1 VPRQWWPDIESAN
14 AVIESDGPWP
24 SSSPESNGRF
34 VPLDVDRHEGFAVVV
49 GFGPARHG
57 RDVLGFDEFD
67 QTDTGLWDRR
77 GGGGSEGH
85 DLGERESLVAGRE
98 ALHLRVSG
106 DTGWSAFE
114 TRPEFEF
121 AAFLCGP
128 DVATVEIRRQ
138 RGVRTADLRVGP
150 GWLAVVW
157 AKDDPAQVLAFSAR
171 GTQSFSWTPP
181 SKAA

>member
-24 SSSPESNGRF
+24 SWSPISNGRF
-34 VPLDVDRHEGFAVVV
+34 VPLDVDRHERFAVVV
-49 GFGPARHG
+49 GFGPAWHG
-57 RDVLGFDEFD
+57 RDMLGFDEFE

-77 GGGGSEGH
+77 AGGGKEGQ
-85 DLGERESLVAGRE
+85 DLGERESLVAGRD
-98 ALHLRVSG
+98 ALHLRLSG
-106 DTGWSAFE
+106 DTAWSAFE

-138 RGVRTADLRVGP
+138 RSVRIADVRVGP

-157 AKDDPAQVLAFSAR
+157 AKDDPAQVLAFTAR
-171 GTQSFSWTPP
+171 GTQSFSWIPP